1 MPIACIWIHIA
12 AMVTNKLQELAKYQ
26 KKIAALEKEL
36 GAHHGKLRA
45 LPGKFGYQSIGEL
58 IGALHAADKTGGA
71 ARGKNARK
79 AARHKRTKITPEM
92 KQKLKGYVEAGKTGS
107 AIAKLIGIS
116 LPSVQNIKNELGL
129 VKKRK

>member
-1 MPIACIWIHIA
+1 
-12 AMVTNKLQELAKYQ
+12 MVTNKLQELAKYQ

-45 LPGKFGYQSIGEL
+45 LPGKFGYKSIGEL
-58 IGALHAADKTGGA
+58 IAALHAAGKTDSSSA
-71 ARGKNARK
+71 GKKARK
-79 AARHKRTKITPEM
+79 AGRRKRTKITPEM

-107 AIAKLIGIS
+107 DIAKLIGIS

>member
-1 MPIACIWIHIA
+1 
-12 AMVTNKLQELAKYQ
+12 MVINKLQELAKYQ

-36 GAHHGKLRA
+36 GAHHAKLRA
-45 LPGKFGYQSIGEL
+45 LPGKLGYKSSGEL
-58 IGALHAADKTGGA
+58 IAALHAADKTGQA
-71 ARGKNARK
+71 PARK
-79 AARHKRTKITPEM
+79 ARKSGRRKRTKITPEM

>member
-1 MPIACIWIHIA
+1 
-12 AMVTNKLQELAKYQ
+12 MVTNKLQELAKYQ

-45 LPGKFGYQSIGEL
+45 LPRKLGYKSVGEL
-58 IGALHAADKTGGA
+58 IAALRAASKTGSA
-71 ARGKNARK
+71 PASKKARK
-79 AARHKRTKITPEM
+79 TVRHKRTKITPEM